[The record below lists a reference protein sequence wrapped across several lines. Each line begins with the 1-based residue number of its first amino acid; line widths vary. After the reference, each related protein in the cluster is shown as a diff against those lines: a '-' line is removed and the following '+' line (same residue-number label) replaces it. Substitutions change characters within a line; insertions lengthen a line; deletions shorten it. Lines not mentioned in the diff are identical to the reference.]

1 METEAKAGIHPLVA
15 TASVA
20 VIVLAAVGVAA
31 FTGLLPGS
39 SGSNSPAP
47 AASAPASTEAKAVA
61 PAPAQPQAADTKPE
75 QPQAHKTETAKPR
88 VAEAKAAHPKAAA
101 PKPTQ
106 VAAAPH
112 AAPAPS
118 PKCLDCG
125 VVESVQEV
133 DVKGQATGAGAVAG
147 GVAGAVIGNQIGDG
161 RTRTVA
167 RLLGA
172 AGGAFVGHQVEKDAR
187 STKRYDIA
195 VRMEE
200 GGELRTL
207 SQEQPPTWRAG
218 DKVRVVNDALQAR

>member
-1 METEAKAGIHPLVA
+1 METEVKAGIHPLVA

-39 SGSNSPAP
+39 SGSNSPVT
-47 AASAPASTEAKAVA
+47 AASAPTPTEAKAVE
-61 PAPAQPQAADTKPE
+61 PAPVQPKPVEPSPAQSQTAAAE
-75 QPQAHKTETAKPR
+75 QAKPLP
-88 VAEAKAAHPKAAA
+88 AEAKAAHPKAVAA
-101 PKPTQ
+101 KPTQ

-112 AAPAPS
+112 AVPAPAP
-118 PKCLDCG
+118 KCTDCG

-147 GVAGAVIGNQIGDG
+147 GVAGAVIGNQIGHG
-161 RTRTVA
+161 SGKTIA
-167 RLLGA
+167 RVLGA
-172 AGGAFVGHQVEKDAR
+172 AGGAFVGHQVERDVR

>member
-1 METEAKAGIHPLVA
+1 METEARTGLHPLVA

-39 SGSNSPAP
+39 SGSSAPVP
-47 AASAPASTEAKAVA
+47 AASAPKPAEASAVE
-61 PAPAQPQAADTKPE
+61 PKISQPQAAETKPE
-75 QPQAHKTETAKPR
+75 QPQAATTEAAQPR
-88 VAEAKAAHPKAAA
+88 VAEAKTAHPRAMA
-101 PKPTQ
+101 PKPIQ

-112 AAPAPS
+112 AAPAP
-118 PKCLDCG
+118 KCMDCG

-161 RTRTVA
+161 RTRTFA

-172 AGGAFVGHQVEKDAR
+172 AGGAFVGHQVERDVR
-187 STKRYDIA
+187 GTKRYDIS

-207 SQEQPPTWRAG
+207 SLEQPPTWRAG